1 MVTSQQGSSA
11 FWSLPTDL
19 QLGYE
24 IYDKSNEIN
33 AVIQAVASGA
43 IRLNVVSNDDRT
55 RIAQSSLV
63 ALAKQL
69 QTSPVALFSE
79 IANAAASRSTND
91 GDHVEKIRISLWNSN
106 EALNALTNE
115 SSPLRGLADVTNP
128 VLFSVINASLVH
140 VQEDSRRVLE
150 SAEEIAG
157 DVARARASSSLLLTP
172 ELLGNFINS
181 NASAQIVT
189 SLANIRNNFTA
200 VAVAV
205 KDATR
210 LVAAHGSIHDLLSR
224 SLSQDTTTRS
234 TALKNFVNN
243 YSRLRNSVLTSV
255 VTLKQAVANDI
266 KSFIA
271 RVQELYDDSIVRP
284 IFDEEQLPVIEQFA
298 KIADE
303 QIYNKELF
311 QTSYDLMRDIIVNSY
326 SNVTGSSATG
336 WSDYRETILYV
347 QRTLFV
353 RKYSR
358 CIDELVSD
366 AEFSSNKIT
375 SKQAFCLVE
384 RSSSIGVLL
393 PSATSW
399 LATIRRNINS
409 QIEMLNSC
417 LNDEVDVASLYE
429 TSECIQ
435 SVSRPTAKFLI

>member
-1 MVTSQQGSSA
+1 M
-11 FWSLPTDL
+11 PTDL

-43 IRLNVVSNDDRT
+43 IRLNVVSNDNRT
-55 RIAQSSLV
+55 RIAQSSLS
-63 ALAKQL
+63 ALASQL
-69 QTSPVALFSE
+69 RTSPIALFTE
-79 IANAAASRSTND
+79 LAIAAASRSANN
-91 GDHVEKIRISLWNSN
+91 GNHIERIYINVLNSN

-128 VLFSVINASLVH
+128 ILLSVINASLVH
-140 VQEDSRRVLE
+140 IQEDSSRVLK
-150 SAEEIAG
+150 SAIEITRDIG
-157 DVARARASSSLLLTP
+157 RARDNSSLLLTP
-172 ELLGNFINS
+172 ELLGNFIS
-181 NASAQIVT
+181 SDASSQIVA

-200 VAVAV
+200 VLVAV

-210 LVAAHGSIHDLLSR
+210 LVAAHGSVHDLLSR

-243 YSRLRNSVLTSV
+243 YSRLRSSVLTSV

-284 IFDEEQLPVIEQFA
+284 IFDDEQLPVIEEFA
-298 KIADE
+298 KVIDE
-303 QIYNKELF
+303 RIYNKALF
-311 QTSYDLMRDIIVNSY
+311 QTSYDSMRDVIVKSY
-326 SNVTGSSATG
+326 ENATGSAASG
-336 WSDYRETILYV
+336 WSDYKETILYV

-366 AEFSSNKIT
+366 AESSSNKVT
-375 SKQAFCLVE
+375 GKQAFCLVE
-384 RSSSIGVLL
+384 RSSGIGVLL
-393 PSATSW
+393 PVATSW
-399 LATIRRNINS
+399 LATIRRNIHS

-417 LNDEVDVASLYE
+417 LNDDVDIASLYA

-435 SVSRPTAKFLI
+435 SVS

>member
-1 MVTSQQGSSA
+1 M
-11 FWSLPTDL
+11 PTDL

-33 AVIQAVASGA
+33 AVIHAVASGA
-43 IRLNVVSNDDRT
+43 IRLNVVANDDKT
-55 RIAQSSLV
+55 RSAQSSLI

-69 QTSPVALFSE
+69 EVSPVALFSE
-79 IANAAASRSTND
+79 VAIAAASRSAND
-91 GDHVEKIRISLWNSN
+91 GNHIDRIRVQVENSA
-106 EALNALTNE
+106 EALNALTNS
-115 SSPLRGLADVTNP
+115 SSPLSSLADVANP
-128 VLFSVINASLVH
+128 VLLSVLNASLVNI
-140 VQEDSRRVLE
+140 QNDFYRVLG
-150 SAEEIAG
+150 SAEAITV
-157 DVARARASSSLLLTP
+157 DVSLARANSSLLLTP
-172 ELLGNFINS
+172 ELLGNFIS
-181 NASAQIVT
+181 SEASSQIIE
-189 SLANIRNNFTA
+189 SLANIRNNLTA
-200 VAVAV
+200 VLVAV

-210 LVAAHGSIHDLLSR
+210 LVAAHGSIHDLLTR

-234 TALKNFVNN
+234 VALKNFVNN

-284 IFDEEQLPVIEQFA
+284 VFDEEQLPVIEEFA
-298 KIADE
+298 NIIDE
-303 QIYNKELF
+303 RIYNKAQF
-311 QTSYDLMRDIIVNSY
+311 QTSYDLMRDVIVNSY
-326 SNVTGSSATG
+326 ENSTGSSANG

-366 AEFSSNKIT
+366 AEWSSNKIT
-375 SKQAFCLVE
+375 GKQAFCLVE
-384 RSSSIGVLL
+384 RSSGIGVLL
-393 PSATSW
+393 PGATTW
-399 LATIRRNINS
+399 LAAIRRNINF

-417 LNDEVDVASLYE
+417 LNDDVDVASLYA

-435 SVSRPTAKFLI
+435 SVSGRVCNFLSHL